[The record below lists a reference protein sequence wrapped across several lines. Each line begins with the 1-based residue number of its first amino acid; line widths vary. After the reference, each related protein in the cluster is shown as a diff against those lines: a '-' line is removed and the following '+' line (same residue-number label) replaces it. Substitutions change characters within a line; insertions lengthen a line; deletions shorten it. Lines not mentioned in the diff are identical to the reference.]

1 MERSEV
7 WTLKI
12 LYSEEVINTV
22 TEIFITRKTWRS
34 TEENH
39 VHCSN
44 LCQKNKQKTNKKKK
58 RTITKTKSKKQKA
71 KSKKQKQNKTKQS
84 IRTLVGNH
92 NVTLRLPT
100 SGVLIASVN
109 VYYQ

>member
-58 RTITKTKSKKQKA
+58 TNNNKNKKQKA
-71 KSKKQKQNKTKQS
+71 KSKKQKAKTKQNKA
-84 IRTLVGNH
+84 VYQN
-92 NVTLRLPT
+92 
-100 SGVLIASVN
+100 ASW
-109 VYYQ
+109 QP